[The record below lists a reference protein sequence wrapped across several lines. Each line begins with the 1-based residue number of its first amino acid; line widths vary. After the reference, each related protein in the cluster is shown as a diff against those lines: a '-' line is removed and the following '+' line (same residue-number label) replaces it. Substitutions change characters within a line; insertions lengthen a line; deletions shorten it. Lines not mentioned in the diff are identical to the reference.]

1 MKDNPF
7 WVFSTGFYAREGVA
21 AECLRLQDEHGVDVN
36 LLLYCLWCASLGRAL
51 DRDCLEALD
60 SAVAE
65 WRDKVVVRLRGLRR
79 SLTGSGVDEIREAV
93 KAAELLA
100 EQWQQRM
107 MYELFSGPGSEPGDG
122 LGGELRNEPGGNP
135 PMTASVLR
143 DNLASLAAFT
153 ICRPRYW
160 KPLICIGSENSKR
173 TFGTVLGMDAEAEPT
188 WMYSRR
194 VPNSPFAELSSIN
207 QLINAD
213 QTTAVPVAT
222 GWRRP
227 GQ

>member
-1 MKDNPF
+1 MTFDADDNSF

-51 DRDCLEALD
+51 DGDCLEALD

-100 EQWQQRM
+100 EQRQQRM
-107 MYELFSGPGSEPGDG
+107 MYEFFSGPG
-122 LGGELRNEPGGNP
+122 GEHQGAS

-143 DNLASLAAFT
+143 DNLAALAAFYGL
-153 ICRPRYW
+153 P
-160 KPLICIGSENSKR
+160 PQVLDSL
-173 TFGTVLGMDAEAEPT
+173 FG
-188 WMYSRR
+188 
-194 VPNSPFAELSSIN
+194 
-207 QLINAD
+207 
-213 QTTAVPVAT
+213 
-222 GWRRP
+222 
-227 GQ
+227 

>member
-21 AECLRLQDEHGVDVN
+21 SECLRLQDEHGVDVN

-107 MYELFSGPGSEPGDG
+107 MYEFFSGTGSEHQGAS
-122 LGGELRNEPGGNP
+122 

-143 DNLASLAAFT
+143 DNLAALAAFYGL
-153 ICRPRYW
+153 P
-160 KPLICIGSENSKR
+160 PQVLDSL
-173 TFGTVLGMDAEAEPT
+173 FG
-188 WMYSRR
+188 
-194 VPNSPFAELSSIN
+194 
-207 QLINAD
+207 
-213 QTTAVPVAT
+213 
-222 GWRRP
+222 
-227 GQ
+227 